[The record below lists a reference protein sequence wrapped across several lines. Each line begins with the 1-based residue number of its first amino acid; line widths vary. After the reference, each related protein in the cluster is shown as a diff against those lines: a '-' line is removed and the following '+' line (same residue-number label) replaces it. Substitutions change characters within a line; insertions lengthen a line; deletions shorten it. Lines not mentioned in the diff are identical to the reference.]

1 MKDKTFGESSA
12 SPRAAGF
19 LLSQTLLLNI
29 PHHTLGF
36 TLFPE
41 QGRRVCGVCAP
52 ACPSLFFS
60 WARMRCWTPTLSS
73 LPLFSSPRP
82 LLVLIFLRGES
93 CVCICLCCC
102 TKETHCVLRV
112 GFWLNKSEL
121 SLVQQGSG
129 GAGQSSDLEA
139 APGLPTSLP
148 TPRDPV
154 PPCRSNGTLLA
165 GLEVCVRDPAGICW
179 VLPALLPFSAAM
191 ISMWVNG
198 LFNSAGVRKP
208 RRLLGSAA

>member
-19 LLSQTLLLNI
+19 LLSQTLVLNI

-52 ACPSLFFS
+52 AYLSLFFS
-60 WARMRCWTPTLSS
+60 CARMRCWAQTLSS
-73 LPLFSSPRP
+73 LPLFSSPRS
-82 LLVLIFLRGES
+82 LLVLILLRGES
-93 CVCICLCCC
+93 CVCICLCCR

-121 SLVQQGSG
+121 SVVQQGSG
-129 GAGQSSDLEA
+129 GAGHSSNLGA
-139 APGLPTSLP
+139 APGLLHPSLLP
-148 TPRDPV
+148 GSLQV
-154 PPCRSNGTLLA
+154 KWHFASGA
-165 GLEVCVRDPAGICW
+165 GEVCERDPAGICW
-179 VLPALLPFSAAM
+179 VLPLLLPSAAM
-191 ISMWVNG
+191 ILMWVNA
-198 LFNSAGVRKP
+198 LFNSAGVGKP